1 VTVTA
6 GRPHTFE
13 LSGGALCLDFVNTV
27 SDRPSPERVDHLAT
41 AADLADWGAQTG
53 VLDEAEV
60 RAALRSPTARAPA
73 TAPPLR
79 RAVALRESLFEVFTA
94 VAAGK
99 TPTRD
104 VLARLDR
111 QLRPLLVRSVLSY
124 GDSGFTW
131 KPGVSDPFE
140 RVLWSVARSAVDVLT
155 SAQLHDVR
163 ECDAGACRWLF
174 LDTTKNRRRRWCS
187 MTVCG
192 NREKARRF
200 RERRR

>member
-41 AADLADWGAQTG
+41 
-53 VLDEAEV
+53 DEAGM